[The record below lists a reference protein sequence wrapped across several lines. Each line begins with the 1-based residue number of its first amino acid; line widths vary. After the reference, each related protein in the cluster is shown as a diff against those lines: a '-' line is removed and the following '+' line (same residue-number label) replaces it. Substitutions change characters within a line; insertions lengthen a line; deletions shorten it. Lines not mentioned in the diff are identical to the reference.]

1 MFKKKNLVMKIATF
15 LIVIAPIAI
24 NNARCAAWVGEPQL
38 PKKLLKEDA
47 QI

>member
-1 MFKKKNLVMKIATF
+1 MFKKKSVIIKIATF
-15 LIVIAPIAI
+15 LMLIAPIAI

-38 PKKLLKEDA
+38 PKRLLKEDA